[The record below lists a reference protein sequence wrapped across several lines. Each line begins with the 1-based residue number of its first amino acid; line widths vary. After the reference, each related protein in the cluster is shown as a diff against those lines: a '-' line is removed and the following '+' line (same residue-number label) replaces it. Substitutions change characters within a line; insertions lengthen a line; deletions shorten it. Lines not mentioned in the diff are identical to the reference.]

1 MGVDRNSHLGDVDV
15 DLERQGEVASSSST
29 SSVDGS
35 REEGL
40 LGSQVVEGA
49 YNLEV
54 EAQASSCSLHM
65 VDTDM
70 HRKEPVAAERH
81 YVLLTA
87 QA

>member
-54 EAQASSCSLHM
+54 EA
-65 VDTDM
+65 
-70 HRKEPVAAERH
+70 
-81 YVLLTA
+81 
-87 QA
+87 

>member
-1 MGVDRNSHLGDVDV
+1 MSRLPITTSYLDEDPGMGVDRNSHLGDVDV

-54 EAQASSCSLHM
+54 EA
-65 VDTDM
+65 
-70 HRKEPVAAERH
+70 
-81 YVLLTA
+81 
-87 QA
+87 